1 MRKQTSDVPNQASR
15 REFLRNGA
23 ALPLVGISTL
33 ATAASHPASEADALP
48 EAFSALKP
56 LGSRVHPIT
65 AEEYRGRLQHAQK
78 LMTELEPK
86 YDALFVAPGTSL
98 YYFTG
103 IRWGM
108 SERLLALVLSRTGEP
123 IIVVPAFEEGR
134 MREKLQFPAEVRI
147 WQEDQSPTKI
157 AAAALADRG
166 LRTGKIGV
174 EETAPFTFYDHLR
187 AATPGLECV
196 SADPSLLPAV
206 GANRSM
212 SWS

>member
-1 MRKQTSDVPNQASR
+1 MKKQTSSAPNPSSR
-15 REFLRNGA
+15 REFLQSGAAFSLAGLA
-23 ALPLVGISTL
+23 ALPK
-33 ATAASHPASEADALP
+33 PAPNPAHEADALP

-65 AEEYRGRLQHAQK
+65 ADEYRGRLQHAQK
-78 LMTELEPK
+78 LMAELEPK

-108 SERLLALVLSRTGEP
+108 SERLLALVLPRTGEP

-134 MREKLQFPAEVRI
+134 MREKLQFPVEVHI
-147 WQEDQSPTKI
+147 WQEDQSPTQV
-157 AAAALADRG
+157 AAASWADRG
-166 LRTGKIGV
+166 IRTGKIGV

-187 AATPGLECV
+187 HAAPGLECV
-196 SADPSLLPAV
+196 SADPL
-206 GANRSM
+206 
-212 SWS
+212 